1 MIEINVNKTE
11 DSSEKALF
19 ENETEN
25 TKPSDDGVNW
35 DEIAE
40 KLPTKNTKDDK
51 EKRKQMFRDFD
62 PNGNGVLSLAECD
75 KAMRDVLAID
85 NLFDAKPAIMRAFQI
100 AKDSKPSTRVNLGD
114 DYIEL
119 KEFKF
124 FLLSLRQYFEYY
136 VAFVRVDENSDK
148 RISLD
153 EFKSAQDKIESW
165 VGKIDAE
172 VEFSKIDSNGGGF
185 ILFDEFCKW
194 AIKKNL
200 DLEDDDDF
208 ETPTNSE
215 VNGTNNE
222 AIPSNQLKEDLGQ

>member
-1 MIEINVNKTE
+1 
-11 DSSEKALF
+11 
-19 ENETEN
+19 
-25 TKPSDDGVNW
+25 
-35 DEIAE
+35 
-40 KLPTKNTKDDK
+40 
-51 EKRKQMFRDFD
+51 
-62 PNGNGVLSLAECD
+62 
-75 KAMRDVLAID
+75 MRDVLAID

-100 AKDSKPSTRVNLGD
+100 AKDSKPSKRRDLGD

-200 DLEDDDDF
+200 DLEDDGDF
-208 ETPTNSE
+208 EIPDAATMIKIDTNK
-215 VNGTNNE
+215 T
-222 AIPSNQLKEDLGQ
+222 EDS